1 MYEVSQVSYIIRTPN
16 LVEFLLIIMPLWDF
30 VNPPLKILKSWYTW
44 QTAFL
49 MLRSLNPQEIRP
61 FMRPLIHTH
70 STLNT
75 YRFYTDYQRQIK
87 HDFIFINIFKTFFEG
102 ILVSYY
108 TILPY
113 IMIHLV
119 SWETYSFLPTNQ
131 LSKYIIITCITTYQ
145 VSRPSEQLHVFK
157 EDV

>member
-1 MYEVSQVSYIIRTPN
+1 
-16 LVEFLLIIMPLWDF
+16 
-30 VNPPLKILKSWYTW
+30 
-44 QTAFL
+44 

-75 YRFYTDYQRQIK
+75 YRFHTDYQRQIK
-87 HDFIFINIFKTFFEG
+87 HDFIFINLFKTFFES

-119 SWETYSFLPTNQ
+119 S
-131 LSKYIIITCITTYQ
+131 
-145 VSRPSEQLHVFK
+145 
-157 EDV
+157 